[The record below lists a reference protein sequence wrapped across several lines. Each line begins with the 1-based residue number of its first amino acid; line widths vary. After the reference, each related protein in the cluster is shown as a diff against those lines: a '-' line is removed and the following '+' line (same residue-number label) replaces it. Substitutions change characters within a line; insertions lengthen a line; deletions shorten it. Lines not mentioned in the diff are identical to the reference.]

1 MISHFPLPEAHFR
14 QVESTR
20 KLDRTGRT
28 AGCLSFA
35 CNRRIRGTLDIFVQ
49 VVTDTI
55 LVDNAAPPLPK
66 KLCVAVNGNEAIE
79 NTAAHV
85 LVMKKQP

>member
-1 MISHFPLPEAHFR
+1 
-14 QVESTR
+14 
-20 KLDRTGRT
+20 
-28 AGCLSFA
+28 
-35 CNRRIRGTLDIFVQ
+35 LDIFVQ

-55 LVDNAAPPLPK
+55 LVGNTAPPLPK

-85 LVMKKQP
+85 LVMKKQQ